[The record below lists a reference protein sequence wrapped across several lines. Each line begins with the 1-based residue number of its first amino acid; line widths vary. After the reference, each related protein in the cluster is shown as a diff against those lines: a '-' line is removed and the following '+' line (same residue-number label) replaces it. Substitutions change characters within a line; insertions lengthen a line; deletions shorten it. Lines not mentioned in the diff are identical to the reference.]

1 MVNVTSMMTTCIT
14 NLPFWYRQTFQYIS
28 YSLWFSIVFGVA
40 EQNPFPLNTIY
51 LFVSQDYPSLAL
63 MTEKMSENNINLI
76 FAVTSYVLPLYTVN
90 KLNCLC
96 HCITFFDLL
105 I

>member
-1 MVNVTSMMTTCIT
+1 MVNATLMMTICIT
-14 NLPFWYRQTFQYIS
+14 NLPFWYRQSFQYIS
-28 YSLWFSIVFGVA
+28 YSLGFSIVFGVV
-40 EQNPFPLNTIY
+40 EQNQFLLNTIY
-51 LFVSQDYPSLAL
+51 FFVSQDYPSLAL

-96 HCITFFDLL
+96 HSMTFFDLL

>member
-1 MVNVTSMMTTCIT
+1 MVNVTLMMTICIT

-28 YSLWFSIVFGVA
+28 YSVGTSIVFEV
-40 EQNPFPLNTIY
+40 EQNQFLLNTIY

-90 KLNCLC
+90 KLNCSC
-96 HCITFFDLL
+96 HSMTFFDLL